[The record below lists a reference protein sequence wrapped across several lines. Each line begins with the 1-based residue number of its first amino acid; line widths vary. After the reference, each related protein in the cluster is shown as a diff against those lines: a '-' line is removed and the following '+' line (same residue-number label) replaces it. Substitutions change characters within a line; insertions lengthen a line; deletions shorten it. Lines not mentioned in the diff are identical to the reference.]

1 MARLPKNINQ
11 FGSKDL
17 PSSLQLLSR
26 ALAIAFFLLL
36 GSSNLNAQVNLL
48 YYISDGDNTLYTIDR
63 NTGAVTEIGPTGVGA
78 IEAIA
83 YYPIQGSETLY
94 AANNGDFGTLN
105 LSTGAF
111 TEIAE
116 IDGGGT
122 ASGSAGEQTLNDVD
136 GLTLDGQT
144 LIMWAVERQGGATP
158 DLLFQIDLTTGQF
171 IPDAF
176 GAGVDY
182 LEIVGP
188 SIDVDVDDLAV
199 DPITGE
205 IYGVSNNGGSGDAL
219 IRVNKVTGEFTF
231 VTSLAQDDI
240 EGLAFHND
248 GKLYGSEGDGD
259 NRLSLININ
268 TGAMSNF
275 FTFTGSD
282 VEGLAALVAP
292 TNVVQGTVFQDDDL
306 DGINDV
312 GETGIANVTVYLY
325 IDQDGDG
332 QVDPEDT
339 RVQTTTT
346 DVNGDYRFDY
356 ITTGT
361 LLTRTEFSSY
371 PAGFSLTTDNIE
383 TMSFTD
389 AINFGESDNNNDFG
403 LGTGSDCDGDGL
415 TDFFEGT
422 GDADGD
428 GILDQCDLDSDN
440 DGIRDDVEGTED
452 FDDDGIP
459 NYLDRDSDDDGIPD
473 AIEANGGIRPAEYV
487 DAQGN
492 LSGAVGAN
500 GIVDTRETSAESGV
514 MVAANPDS
522 DGDTY
527 FDYLDLDSDND
538 GIMDLIEAGA
548 TADVDS
554 DGQVDGFVDANGN
567 GYDDNLEA
575 SALAVPNTDV
585 FYENSNG
592 QTQRPNYIDI
602 DSDADGIDDTR
613 EGLSTL
619 DYRFPTLLGD
629 NDQDGILD
637 FWDISEGVNP
647 ITPVD
652 TDMDGTPDY
661 TDTNSDNDPESDFI
675 EGNDADNNGVA
686 DETNTGLDANG
697 NGLDDRFD
705 SACSGVVCTSDVA
718 LPDTDTNG
726 EFDFRDFE
734 GAALD
739 TDGDGVPDA
748 DDIDDDNDGILDVD
762 ESEVLD
768 TDADGIPNSLD
779 LDSDN
784 DGIPDIIE
792 AGGVDT
798 DDDGRVDDDTDTDG
812 DGWANTFDSDN
823 GGTALANP
831 DTDGDGLN
839 NFLDLD
845 SDGDGVVDLIESQ
858 ATTGTP
864 IIPTGSD
871 SDSDGIDNAF
881 DVTGGTPITPVDTES
896 DGTPDYLDLDSD
908 DDGFSDLLEAWD
920 TDGDGIA
927 NVNPVGGDLDVDGLD
942 NAFDNVTGPNNTN
955 NVYNDEDALD
965 FPDVTTSG
973 LTSERD
979 WREDNQV
986 DSDGDGQINSIDID
1000 DDDDGILDVDEGEG
1014 DFDNDGII
1022 NSLDLDSDNDGIP
1035 DIIEAGGVDTDD
1047 DGRVDDDTDTDNDGW
1062 ADTFDPDDG
1071 GTILPEPDTD
1081 SDGRKNYVDIDS
1093 DGDGIVDLIESQVTS
1108 GTPTVPSG
1116 TDTDLDGL
1124 DNAFDTDNGGTAADP
1139 VDTETDGTP
1148 DYLDTD
1154 SDGDGF
1160 LDLLEGWDTDGDLTA
1175 ETVPSGTDTDD
1186 DGLDDAFDNVVG
1198 PNSITNSPNNETAFN
1213 FPDVTTVGNSERDWR
1228 ETNATDTDLDGI
1240 PDNIDI
1246 DDDNDG
1252 ILDVDEGS
1260 GSSLDTDGDGIEDRI
1275 DLDSDNDGIP
1285 DIIEAGGVDANN
1297 DGRVDDDTDT
1307 DNDGWADTF
1316 DSDNGGI
1323 ALFNLD
1329 SDNDG
1334 IKNFID
1340 LDSDNDGIEDI
1351 IEAGGVDTDDDGV
1364 VDGYVDGDNDGWANT
1379 FDSDNGG
1386 TVHPLPDTDLDGLEN
1401 YIDIDSDADGIVD
1414 LIESQATTGTPIIPL
1429 GTDTD
1434 GDGIDNAFDS
1444 DNGGT
1449 PITPVDTESDGTPD
1463 YIDFNSDND
1472 SLSDAI
1478 EGHDTDGDGTV
1489 DTVPAGLDSDG
1500 DGLDDNFDDVIGPNS
1515 TNNVYND
1522 QDANDFPDETT
1533 SGLTSERDWREANA
1547 LDADGDGKLDAE
1559 DIDDDND
1566 GILDVTEGTGDDDG
1580 DGIPNLLD
1588 LDSDNDG
1595 IPDIIEAGGVDTD
1608 NDGRVDDDTDT
1619 DDDGWA
1625 DTFDSDDGGTALDEP
1640 DSDNDGVKNYIDKDS
1655 DNDGILD
1662 AVEANNTDAD
1672 GDGQVDGFLDTDGD
1686 GYNDNIEGGVLV
1698 IPNTDSSY
1706 ESSNGL
1712 PSLPN
1717 YIDIDSDADGI
1728 DDTRE
1733 GYSTLA
1739 YLTPNS
1745 SLDTDGDGVLDFWDV
1760 DSGNNPIDPVDTD
1773 GAGLDDYV
1781 DENSDNDSLSDFI
1794 EGNDFD
1800 GNGVADVANSG
1811 QDANGN
1817 GLDDAFDGD
1826 CYGETVQSTATSY
1839 GEQQGTSVDI
1849 GSSDL
1854 ELVTESANQEVGI
1867 YFPNITIPQGSTI
1880 NSATIQ
1886 FTTDAASGE
1895 TNTGVV
1901 NLTIEGQLATNPA
1914 VFTTAA
1920 NNVTGRTP
1928 FTSADEAW
1936 SPPDWGADGEAGAD
1950 QRSVDISSIIEE
1962 IVAQGGWVNGNPIVI
1977 IITGPA
1983 DGDSR
1988 TADNNPTITINYGSG
2003 ITFCASNVAVQDSD
2017 LDGERD
2023 WRDSNGIDAPTDT
2036 DGDGVPDEDD
2046 IDDDNDGILDVDE
2059 ESACSATPVV
2069 DVTSATTGSYT
2080 VLEDGEVTIS
2090 INGGDGG
2097 GGSSTAGGSGATI
2110 TSAVFSVSAGDVIRY
2125 VVGAGSSGSAGNSA
2139 GGAGS
2144 TGLFI
2149 NNTLM
2154 MVAGGG
2160 GGGDNSGGAVG
2171 LGANATL
2178 AGDSGTGGSAGAG
2191 GVEGTGGGANNAG
2204 GGAGINEAGA
2214 DGSANG
2220 GAAADLDPSDG
2231 VTLVAGGAGDGSSTA
2246 GGSGFTGGGGG
2257 ADGSWSGGGGG
2268 YSGGGGAGDSG
2279 SAGGGGSFL
2288 NTADAAYVSGSITA
2302 GTDGGGGAA
2311 QSDGDDGFVTI
2322 TFCAITDTDGD
2333 GLPDRI
2339 DIDADGDG
2347 IVDLIESQATT
2358 GTPIVPIGV
2367 DTDGDGLDDA
2377 FDADCAPCGVVT
2389 GIPTVLADTDSDGT
2403 FDFQDFNSDGDSFND
2418 LLEGWD
2424 SDGNLVAEITPSGVD
2439 ADNDGLDDAFDLVS
2453 GINSTTNVYNTQ
2465 DAFDFPD
2472 VTTGGNIERDWRE
2485 ENAADTDLDGI
2496 IDTNDIDDD
2505 NDGVLDVDE
2514 GCVDTPQ
2521 SVNGEITVDN
2531 DISVPNDDYPLISD
2545 GVIASNDG
2553 IRMNALND
2561 LIVVDLGADIPSGVD
2576 VVFSLW
2582 KSNDDGKTLSFSQLS
2597 NSTAIPGGGT
2607 NIQTIDNTDI
2617 TSVTS
2622 FAYTLDADT
2631 RYIQVE
2637 VTAYVGGRFEIV
2649 EATRQAY
2656 SVCSDDTDG
2665 DGINDSLDL
2674 DSDNDG
2680 IPDIIEAGGVDTD
2693 NDGRVDDDTDTDNDG
2708 WADTFDPDNG
2718 GTILPEPDTD
2728 NDGFD
2733 DRVDIDSDNDGIE
2746 DIIEAGGVD
2755 TDDDGVVDDA
2765 TDLDG
2770 DGWANTFDSDNSGTA
2785 LSNPDTDGDGLAD
2798 NIDIDADADGIVDL
2812 IESQATTATPVIP
2825 VGTDDDSDGI
2835 DNEFDT
2841 TGGTPTTP
2849 VDTDGDG
2856 TPDYLDFNSDGDSY
2870 TDLIE
2875 GYDTDGDFTPDTT
2888 PSGTD
2893 SDGDGLDDNFDTVVG
2908 PNSTTN
2914 VYNNEDAL
2922 DFPDFTT
2929 PGGTD
2934 QDWREENVIDTD
2946 ADGVP
2951 DADDIDDDN
2960 DGILDVDE
2968 GLVECP
2974 TVEEIVGLTT
2984 DLIWNTDDGACAGNT
2999 NPFDFLVPGA
3009 SCTLGYF
3016 GTQVNTGPIAGLE
3029 ILNFEFSEALVITEL
3044 KVLTDRTA
3052 SFLENGATFR
3062 VEGSNDNISFTDI
3075 TGTLPTSDG
3084 VATGNEEVF
3093 DLSSNSIAY
3102 TYYRILGIGGN
3113 YGWSPY
3119 VESVEFTSA
3128 VCNSASLDTDGD
3140 GTPDYLDLDSDN
3152 DGIPDIIEAGGVDTD
3167 NDGRV
3172 DDDTD
3177 GDGDGWANAFDSDN
3191 GGTALDDDDTDSDG
3205 FENRIDVDSD
3215 GDGIVDLIESQATT
3229 GTPVVPVG
3237 NDLDEDGIDDA
3248 FDVDCTPC
3256 GGTTGVPTVIVN
3268 TDGTDEPDYRDLDSD
3283 NDGLSDTIEAYDADG
3298 DYVTD
3303 DAPVGNDDDN
3313 DGLDDAFDLV
3323 AGPNETTNSTNTQTA
3338 NTFPDITTAGA
3349 TTERDWRESNAEACE
3364 PGGVDGNNFLLWLK
3378 ADNGGTNWRDI
3389 SNNYVSVS
3397 SIGPTSTGGNINYNP
3412 SNFFGGSNYFNTNLD
3427 VSEAAAANLSVIV
3440 VYQPTVDNAGAV
3452 WGESNGDFDRYILD
3466 ADGVSENE
3474 AVSNGSG
3481 NTSNITGL
3489 YSVGNTTISAVIFE
3503 EDAAG
3508 GSTVY
3513 LNGANTLTN
3522 FTADHSQDAG
3532 SNTLQIG
3539 GLGDATE
3546 RFRGVISE
3554 VIVYNSLLTSATDL
3568 QQIQSYLAI
3577 KYGVTLS
3584 SDNDGDAVAFEAG
3597 EGDYIASDGSTLFW
3611 DASDNT
3617 LTHNNVAG
3625 IVRDD
3630 ASCLNQLQSKSESA
3644 DAIVT
3649 IGLDADTDGLESSNA
3664 QNPSAFGADLSALMW
3679 GHDGESLYDNDEN
3692 IDYDPFQVQSRL
3704 NREWRVRET
3713 GTVGTVTVSFDISNL
3728 LGPSGVGTNNE
3739 AEVVLLVDV
3748 DADGDFSTGAQVIDQ
3763 TIITADDGI
3772 VNFEV
3777 DFTDG
3782 LYFTLASAEQYAL
3795 PIELLSFEAE
3805 AKTDHVLIEWAT
3817 LTETDNGFF
3826 RLERSS
3832 NGRDFSPFALIAG
3845 AGTTTIIQEYSH
3857 IDLNPYKGN
3866 NYYRLVDIAL
3876 GGEESYSKIILVH
3889 YEDAY
3894 ELAQPYPNPVRI
3906 GEYLNLRI
3914 PSGQKVDQVEFADV
3928 RGVKVRFNQSTK
3940 DGLLRIKGNDL
3951 KQGMYYLYVTI
3962 SGKRHTFKV
3971 LVRN

>member
-1 MARLPKNINQ
+1 METILKLLLALKRVFESLFFRTDSFGKNLRFSSVGNSISKLISTSGAKAFNQKFCLSKVSVHSSKLYDRNKEETLFLPAMARSPKNII
-11 FGSKDL
+11 
-17 PSSLQLLSR
+17 SSQSIRAHFAWLQPGRLWAMILFLT
-26 ALAIAFFLLL
+26 LA
-36 GSSNLNAQVNLL
+36 GGNLNAQVDLL
-48 YYISDGDNTLYTIDR
+48 YYISDGDNTLYSINRT
-63 NTGAVTEIGPTGVGA
+63 TGAVTEIGPTGVGV

-94 AANNGDFGTLN
+94 AANAGDFGTLD
-105 LSTGAF
+105 LVTGAW
-111 TEIAE
+111 TEIGE

-122 ASGSAGEQTLNDVD
+122 ADGSAGPQTLNDVD

-144 LIMWAVERQGGATP
+144 LIMWAVERQSGATP

-176 GAGVDY
+176 GTGVDY

-199 DPITGE
+199 DPISGE
-205 IYGVSNNGGSGDAL
+205 IYGVSNNSGSGDAL
-219 IRVNKVTGEFTF
+219 IRVNKTTGEFTF

-275 FTFTGSD
+275 FGFTGSD

-292 TNVVQGTVFQDDDL
+292 TNVVQGTVFADADL
-306 DGINDV
+306 DGINDA

-332 QVDPEDT
+332 MVDPEDT

-346 DVNGDYRFDY
+346 DSNGDYRFDY

-361 LLTRTEFSSY
+361 LLTTTEFSSY

-389 AINFGESDNNNDFG
+389 AVNFGESDNNNDFG
-403 LGTGSDCDGDGL
+403 LFNGSDCDGDGL

-487 DAQGN
+487 ASQGN
-492 LSGAVGAN
+492 LSGPVGAN

-514 MVAANPDS
+514 MVATNPDS

-527 FDYLDLDSDND
+527 LDYLDLDSDND

-575 SALAVPNTDV
+575 SALAVPNTDI
-585 FYENSNG
+585 FYENSNSL
-592 QTQRPNYIDI
+592 TQRPNYIDI

-619 DYRFPTLLGD
+619 GYRFPTLFGD
-629 NDQDGILD
+629 NDQDGILN
-637 FWDISEGVNP
+637 FWDVSEGVTP

-652 TDMDGTPDY
+652 TDSDGTPDY
-661 TDTNSDNDPESDFI
+661 TDTNSDNDSESDFI
-675 EGNDADNNGVA
+675 EGNDADNNGSA
-686 DETNTGLDANG
+686 DETNTGNDANG

-718 LPDTDTNG
+718 LPDTDTDG

-734 GAALD
+734 GTPLD
-739 TDGDGVPDA
+739 TDGDGIPDA
-748 DDIDDDNDGILDVD
+748 TDIDDDNDGILDVD

-798 DDDGRVDDDTDTDG
+798 DNDGRVDDNTDTDG

-831 DTDGDGLN
+831 DTDGDGIN

-864 IIPTGSD
+864 VTPTGSD
-871 SDSDGIDNAF
+871 SDGDGIDNAF

-896 DGTPDYLDLDSD
+896 DGTPDYIDLDSD
-908 DDGFSDLLEAWD
+908 NDGFSDLLEAWD

-927 NVNPVGGDLDVDGLD
+927 NVNPSGGDLDVDGLD
-942 NAFDNVTGPNNTN
+942 NAFDLVVGPNQTTNSSNTQTAN
-955 NVYNDEDALD
+955 S

-1000 DDDDGILDVDEGEG
+1000 DDNDGILDVDEGEG

-1022 NSLDLDSDNDGIP
+1022 NSLDLDSDNDGIT

-1062 ADTFDPDDG
+1062 ADTFDPDNG

-1093 DGDGIVDLIESQVTS
+1093 DGDGIVDLIESQATS
-1108 GTPTVPSG
+1108 GSPIVPSG
-1116 TDTDLDGL
+1116 TDTDLDGI
-1124 DNAFDTDNGGTAADP
+1124 DNAFDPDNGGTAIDP
-1139 VDTETDGTP
+1139 VDSETDGTP
-1148 DYLDTD
+1148 DYIDTD

-1160 LDLLEGWDTDGDLTA
+1160 SDLLEGWDTNGDLTA
-1175 ETVPSGTDTDD
+1175 ETVPSGSDSDN
-1186 DGLDDAFDNVVG
+1186 DGLDNAFDDVVG
-1198 PNSITNSPNNETAFN
+1198 PNRTTNSTNNETAFN
-1213 FPDVTTVGNSERDWR
+1213 FPDVTTAGNSERDWR
-1228 ETNATDTDLDGI
+1228 ETNATDSDLDGI
-1240 PDNIDI
+1240 PDNVDI

-1260 GSSLDTDGDGIEDRI
+1260 GSSLDSDGDGIEDRI

-1285 DIIEAGGVDANN
+1285 DIIEAGGIDTNN

-1307 DNDGWADTF
+1307 DNDGWANTF
-1316 DSDNGGI
+1316 DDDNGGI
-1323 ALFNLD
+1323 ALVNPD

-1351 IEAGGVDTDDDGV
+1351 IEAGGVDTDDDGR
-1364 VDGYVDGDNDGWANT
+1364 VDAFADGDNDGWANT

-1386 TVHPLPDTDLDGLEN
+1386 TVHSLPDTDLDGLEN

-1414 LIESQATTGTPIIPL
+1414 LIESQATTGTPIIPV

-1449 PITPVDTESDGTPD
+1449 PITPVDTESDGIPD
-1463 YIDFNSDND
+1463 YIDFNSDDD
-1472 SLSDAI
+1472 SYADQL
-1478 EGHDTDGDGTV
+1478 EGWDTDNDQV
-1489 DTVPAGLDSDG
+1489 ANTVPAGLDSDG
-1500 DGLDDNFDDVIGPNS
+1500 DGLDDNFDDVVGPNS

-1522 QDANDFPDETT
+1522 QDALDFPDVTT
-1533 SGLTSERDWREANA
+1533 SGGTDQDWREANA
-1547 LDADGDGKLDAE
+1547 LDADGDGILDGI

-1566 GILDVTEGTGDDDG
+1566 GILDVTEGTGDADG
-1580 DGIPNLLD
+1580 DGIPNNLD

-1608 NDGRVDDDTDT
+1608 NDGRVDGSSFGANGWEDTYDNIE
-1619 DDDGWA
+1619 A
-1625 DTFDSDDGGTALDEP
+1625 GGTPLDEP
-1640 DSDNDGVKNYIDKDS
+1640 DSDNDGVKNYVDLDS

-1662 AVEANNTDAD
+1662 AIEANNIDAN
-1672 GDGQVDGFLDTDGD
+1672 GDGQVDGFLDADGD
-1686 GYNDNIEGGVLV
+1686 GYNDNIEGSVLV
-1698 IPNTDSSY
+1698 IPNTDASY

-1733 GYSTLA
+1733 GYSTVA
-1739 YLTPNS
+1739 YQVPS
-1745 SLDTDGDGVLDFWDV
+1745 SSTDSDGDGILDFWDV

-1800 GNGVADVANSG
+1800 GNGVADVANTG
-1811 QDANGN
+1811 VDTNGN
-1817 GLDDAFDGD
+1817 GLDDAFDQD
-1826 CYGETVQSTATSY
+1826 CYGTTTNVLSTDYAEEAV
-1839 GEQQGTSVDI
+1839 GGGVNL

-1854 ELVTESANQEVGI
+1854 EFLSDGGEQEVGI
-1867 YFPNITIPQGSTI
+1867 YYNGIAIPQGSTI
-1880 NSATIQ
+1880 NSAYIQ
-1886 FTTDAASGE
+1886 FQVDEAETGAVTLDIHGELVANAVDFDTDANVILRTSR
-1895 TNTGVV
+1895 
-1901 NLTIEGQLATNPA
+1901 
-1914 VFTTAA
+1914 TAA
-1920 NNVTGRTP
+1920 VQWTPADWPTVGDAGSDQRTP
-1928 FTSADEAW
+1928 
-1936 SPPDWGADGEAGAD
+1936 
-1950 QRSVDISSIIEE
+1950 DISSIIQE
-1962 IVAQGGWVNGNPIVI
+1962 IVNQGGWNAGNAMVFIFDDP
-1977 IITGPA
+1977 TNNPA
-1983 DGDSR
+1983 NIR
-1988 TADNNPTITINYGSG
+1988 TAETNPTLVINFGSG
-2003 ITFCASNVAVQDSD
+2003 ITFCSSNVVVQDSD

-2023 WRDSNGIDAPTDT
+2023 WRDSNGIEAPSDQ
-2036 DGDGVPDEDD
+2036 DGDGIPDIDD

-2059 ESACSATPVV
+2059 GCTDVV
-2069 DVTSATTGSYT
+2069 
-2080 VLEDGEVTIS
+2080 IS
-2090 INGGDGG
+2090 
-2097 GGSSTAGGSGATI
+2097 
-2110 TSAVFSVSAGDVIRY
+2110 
-2125 VVGAGSSGSAGNSA
+2125 
-2139 GGAGS
+2139 
-2144 TGLFI
+2144 
-2149 NNTLM
+2149 
-2154 MVAGGG
+2154 
-2160 GGGDNSGGAVG
+2160 
-2171 LGANATL
+2171 GANAF
-2178 AGDSGTGGSAGAG
+2178 SASEIVAR
-2191 GVEGTGGGANNAG
+2191 VDNPSN
-2204 GGAGINEAGA
+2204 GIN
-2214 DGSANG
+2214 GSDANF
-2220 GAAADLDPSDG
+2220 ADLRDNGSQMEVRLRDASDPQIANLIAGTQITIRARESDDRDDNTMTVTESTDG
-2231 VTLVAGGAGDGSSTA
+2231 VNFSNSIEFAFDQGEAIQEKVYTLSTDATHIRITFNEERGDLEIFNVSYA
-2246 GGSGFTGGGGG
+2246 GFTIPCTG
-2257 ADGSWSGGGGG
+2257 
-2268 YSGGGGAGDSG
+2268 
-2279 SAGGGGSFL
+2279 
-2288 NTADAAYVSGSITA
+2288 N
-2302 GTDGGGGAA
+2302 
-2311 QSDGDDGFVTI
+2311 
-2322 TFCAITDTDGD
+2322 DTDGD
-2333 GLPDRI
+2333 GLADHL

-2358 GTPIVPIGV
+2358 GTPVIPIGV

-2377 FDADCAPCGVVT
+2377 FDADCAPCGAVT
-2389 GIPTVLADTDSDGT
+2389 GVPTVLADTDGDLT
-2403 FDFQDFNSDGDSFND
+2403 FDFLDFNSDGDTFTD

-2424 SDGNLVAEITPSGVD
+2424 TNGDLVADISPSGAD
-2439 ADNDGLDDAFDLVS
+2439 ADNDGLDDAFDLVN

-2472 VTTGGNIERDWRE
+2472 VTTGGNTERDWRE

-2531 DISVPNDDYPLISD
+2531 DISVPDDDYPLISD

-2582 KSNDDGKTLSFSQLS
+2582 KSNDDAKTLSFSQLS
-2597 NSTAIPGGGT
+2597 NSAAIPGGGT
-2607 NIQTIDNTDI
+2607 NIQTIDDTDI

-2665 DGINDSLDL
+2665 DGIIDSLDL

-2718 GTILPEPDTD
+2718 GTILPEPDSD
-2728 NDGFD
+2728 NDGLD
-2733 DRVDIDSDNDGIE
+2733 DRVDLDSDNDGIE

-2755 TDDDGVVDDA
+2755 TDDDGIVDSFA
-2765 TDLDG
+2765 DLDG
-2770 DGWANTFDSDNSGTA
+2770 DGWANTFDSDNGGSPLGI
-2785 LSNPDTDGDGLAD
+2785 PDTDGDGLAN
-2798 NIDIDADADGIVDL
+2798 NIDIDADGDGIVDL
-2812 IESQATTATPVIP
+2812 IESQVTTGTPVIP
-2825 VGTDDDSDGI
+2825 VGTDADSDGI
-2835 DNEFDT
+2835 DNAFDT

-2856 TPDYLDFNSDGDSY
+2856 TPDYLDFNSDGDSL

-2875 GYDTDGDFTPDTT
+2875 GHDDNGDGTLENTPT
-2888 PSGTD
+2888 GTD
-2893 SDGDGLDDNFDTVVG
+2893 ADGDGLDDGFDTVGG
-2908 PNSTTN
+2908 PNATTN

-2922 DFPDFTT
+2922 DFPDATT

-2934 QDWREENVIDTD
+2934 QDWREVNVTDTD
-2946 ADGVP
+2946 SDGVP
-2951 DADDIDDDN
+2951 DVDDIDDDN
-2960 DGILDVDE
+2960 DGVLDVNE
-2968 GLVECP
+2968 GC
-2974 TVEEIVGLTT
+2974 TDISITGANAFSATEIVADVNTPSNGINGSDATFADFKDNGSQMEVRLRDPLDPLSTSLVAGVEVTIRAREQDDRDDNTMTVTESSNGVNFTNSQVFTFDQGETFQDKVYLLTT
-2984 DLIWNTDDGACAGNT
+2984 DATHIRITFNRDRSDLEVSNVSYESFNI
-2999 NPFDFLVPGA
+2999 P
-3009 SCTLGYF
+3009 CT
-3016 GTQVNTGPIAGLE
+3016 
-3029 ILNFEFSEALVITEL
+3029 
-3044 KVLTDRTA
+3044 
-3052 SFLENGATFR
+3052 
-3062 VEGSNDNISFTDI
+3062 GSD
-3075 TGTLPTSDG
+3075 
-3084 VATGNEEVF
+3084 A
-3093 DLSSNSIAY
+3093 
-3102 TYYRILGIGGN
+3102 
-3113 YGWSPY
+3113 
-3119 VESVEFTSA
+3119 
-3128 VCNSASLDTDGD
+3128 DGD
-3140 GTPDYLDLDSDN
+3140 GTPDHLDLDSDN
-3152 DGIPDIIEAGGVDTD
+3152 DGIPDIIEAGGVDAD
-3167 NDGRV
+3167 NNGRV
-3172 DDDTD
+3172 DNNTDT
-3177 GDGDGWANAFDSDN
+3177 DGDGWANTFDSDN

-3205 FENRIDVDSD
+3205 FKNRIDVDSD

-3248 FDVDCTPC
+3248 FDVDCMTC
-3256 GGTTGVPTVIVN
+3256 GGVTGVPTVIVN

-3298 DYVTD
+3298 DYTAD
-3303 DAPVGNDDDN
+3303 DTPVGNDDDN

-3323 AGPNETTNSTNTQTA
+3323 AGPNETTNSANTQTA
-3338 NTFPDITTAGA
+3338 NTFPDITTAGV
-3349 TTERDWRESNAEACE
+3349 TSERDWRESNAVTCA
-3364 PGGVDGNNFLLWLK
+3364 PGEVDTNLLLWLK
-3378 ADNGGTNWRDI
+3378 ADDGGTSWRDL
-3389 SNNYVSVS
+3389 SNNYVTVS
-3397 SIGPTSTGGNINYNP
+3397 GIGPATTGGNINFNP
-3412 SNFFGGSNYFNTNLD
+3412 SNFFGGSNYYNTTLSVNAGT
-3427 VSEAAAANLSVIV
+3427 AADLSVIV
-3440 VYQPTVDNAGAV
+3440 VYQPTIDNAGAV
-3452 WGESNGDFDRYILD
+3452 WGESDGNFDRYILD
-3466 ADGVSENE
+3466 ADGVDENE
-3474 AVSNGSG
+3474 AVGDG
-3481 NTSNITGL
+3481 LANTANVTGL
-3489 YSVGNTTISAVIFE
+3489 YSVGNTTISSVIFDE
-3503 EDAAG
+3503 SVVN

-3522 FTADHSQDAG
+3522 FTASHTFSAT
-3532 SNTLQIG
+3532 SNNLQIG
-3539 GLGDATE
+3539 ALGDATE

-3554 VIVYNSLLTSATDL
+3554 VIVYNSLLTSGTDL
-3568 QQIQSYLAI
+3568 QEIQSYLAI

-3584 SDNDGDAVAFEAG
+3584 NDNDGDAVTFEAG
-3597 EGDYIASDGSTLFW
+3597 EGDYIASNGSTLFW
-3611 DASDNT
+3611 DASEVSN
-3617 LTHNNVAG
+3617 THNNVAG
-3625 IVRDD
+3625 IARDD
-3630 ASCLNQLQSKSESA
+3630 ASCLNQVQSKSENS

-3649 IGLDADTDGLESSNA
+3649 IGLDDDSNGLEGSNA
-3664 QNPSAFGADLSALMW
+3664 QNNSAFGADLSALMW
-3679 GHDGESLYDNDEN
+3679 GHDGEALYDNDEN
-3692 IDYDPFQVQSRL
+3692 IDYNPNQVNSRL
-3704 NREWRVRET
+3704 NREWRVQET
-3713 GTVGTVTVSFDISNL
+3713 GTVGTVRVIFDVSTL
-3728 LGPSGVGTNNE
+3728 LGPTGVGTNDE
-3739 AEVVLLVDV
+3739 SQIVLLVDI
-3748 DADGDFSTGAQVIDQ
+3748 DGNGDFTSGAEIVLQDSDVAG
-3763 TIITADDGI
+3763 ITNDGL
-3772 VNFEV
+3772 VEFEV
-3777 DFTDG
+3777 NLEDG
-3782 LYFTLASAEQYAL
+3782 HYFTLASSEFYAL
-3795 PIELLSFEAE
+3795 PVELLDFKASSNS
-3805 AKTDHVLIEWAT
+3805 DHIVVNWSTIS
-3817 LTETDNGFF
+3817 ETDNGYFK
-3826 RLERSS
+3826 LERSN
-3832 NGRDFSPFALIAG
+3832 NGRDFNTIGLVNG
-3845 AGTTTIIQEYSH
+3845 AGTTSIQQDYSY
-3857 IDLNPYKGN
+3857 IDLNPFEGL
-3866 NYYRLVDIAL
+3866 NYYRLVDVSL
-3876 GGEESYSKIILVH
+3876 GGTESFSDIVSVFFKSDLQLSK
-3889 YEDAY
+3889 
-3894 ELAQPYPNPVRI
+3894 PYPNPAKI
-3906 GEYLNLRI
+3906 GGKFKVDVPASLDLQQIVFSNVNGVEMPISYELKDGTLELEPKVYKPGVYFLNL
-3914 PSGQKVDQVEFADV
+3914 
-3928 RGVKVRFNQSTK
+3928 T
-3940 DGLLRIKGNDL
+3940 L
-3951 KQGMYYLYVTI
+3951 
-3962 SGKRHTFKV
+3962 SGKSHRMKI
-3971 LVRN
+3971 LIEN